1 MRNIIKLGIFLLL
14 ISGLAGL
21 GIGYVNG
28 LTQPLIA
35 EQAETNKLNSL
46 KEVYPQAEQ
55 IKDETEKYISDSSNP
70 IIREVNIAYVQG
82 APVGVIYTVEPK
94 GYSSVV
100 KTLVG
105 FDIAAKKITAVKVI
119 SQSETPS
126 LGSRSVENFFSD
138 RFKGKMANEPV
149 VIVKREPIQG
159 NQVLAITA
167 ATVTSKA
174 VASGVNAAR
183 ENFVK
188 NFTK

>member
-55 IKDETEKYISDSSNP
+55 IKDETEKYISDSSNQ
-70 IIREVNIAYVQG
+70 IIREVNIAYVKG
-82 APVGVIYTVEPK
+82 APAGVIYTVEPK
-94 GYSSVV
+94 GYSSVI

-105 FDIAAKKITAVKVI
+105 FDIATKKITSVKVI

-174 VASGVNAAR
+174 VAGGVNAAR